1 MVRKQLTGKVISNKM
16 VKTVVVSVKSTVRHP
31 KYGKILRL
39 SKKYKVHDET
49 NQCNIGDFVL
59 FEETRPLSK
68 TKRWSLK
75 SIISKT
81 VLLS

>member
-16 VKTVVVSVKSTVRHP
+16 VKTVVVSVKNTVRHP